1 MPAMRTVSKPTNMV
15 SQFPEWIRRR
25 WSAPDGV
32 IATRGVL
39 EDLRL
44 HTVCRSARCPNR
56 SECWQRRT
64 ATFMILGEQCT
75 RNCSFCAVSHGRPGN
90 VEADEPARIAEAA
103 KRLGLA
109 HVVVTS
115 VTRDD
120 LPDGG
125 ASHFAATVEAIRNG
139 CSGARVEVLTP
150 DFLGN
155 EKAVQ
160 TVLAS
165 GPDVFGHNIETV
177 ARLHPVVRDARCAY
191 ERSLA
196 VLRFAADKAPGI
208 IVKSA
213 LMAGLG
219 ETDVEIRQ
227 TLRDLRAAGCGA
239 VCIGQYL
246 QSGPNQR
253 PVEQFVPVE
262 AFKRY
267 ETWAYA
273 MGFSFAAAGPF
284 VRSSYHADQVW
295 TSHGSAEKSAAAAGR
310 F

>member
-1 MPAMRTVSKPTNMV
+1 MT
-15 SQFPEWIRRR
+15 
-25 WSAPDGV
+25 
-32 IATRGVL
+32 TRGVL

-56 SECWQRRT
+56 AECWQRRT
-64 ATFMILGEQCT
+64 ATFMILGERCT
-75 RNCSFCAVSHGRPGN
+75 RNCSFCAVAHGRPSL
-90 VEADEPARIAEAA
+90 VEEDEPARIAEAVN
-103 KRLGLA
+103 RLGLA

-125 ASHFAATVEAIRNG
+125 AGHFAATVEAIRSG
-139 CSGARVEVLTP
+139 CPGTRIEVLAP
-150 DFLGN
+150 DFQGN
-155 EKAVQ
+155 KQAMR

-177 ARLHPVVRDARCAY
+177 ARLHPAVRDARCSY

-196 VLRFAADKAPGI
+196 VLRLAADEAPD
-208 IVKSA
+208 IVAKSS
-213 LMAGLG
+213 LMIGLG

-227 TLRDLRAAGCGA
+227 TLCDLRAAGCRA

-273 MGFSFAAAGPF
+273 MGFSFVAAGPF

-295 TSHGSAEKSAAAAGR
+295 TIHGSAEKSVAAAGR

>member
-1 MPAMRTVSKPTNMV
+1 MSNSMV
-15 SQFPEWIRRR
+15 SRFPKWIRRS

-64 ATFMILGEQCT
+64 ATFMILGGQCT
-75 RNCSFCAVSHGRPGN
+75 RNCSFCAVAHGRPEN
-90 VEADEPARIAEAA
+90 VEEDEPARIAEAV
-103 KRLGLA
+103 KRLELR

-125 ASHFAATVEAIRNG
+125 AYHFAATVEAIRGG
-139 CSGARVEVLTP
+139 CPGVRIEVLTP
-150 DFLGN
+150 DFQGR
-155 EKAVQ
+155 EQAIR

-177 ARLHPVVRDARCAY
+177 ARLHPAVRDARCSY

-196 VLRFAADKAPGI
+196 VLHLVADEAPGI
-208 IVKSA
+208 IVKSS

-219 ETDVEIRQ
+219 ETDMEIRQ
-227 TLRDLRAAGCGA
+227 TLRDLRVAGCGA

-246 QSGPNQR
+246 QSGPRQR
-253 PVEQFVPVE
+253 PVEQFVPLE

-273 MGFSFAAAGPF
+273 MGFSFVAAGPF

-295 TSHGSAEKSAAAAGR
+295 TSHGSTEKSTAAAGK